1 MGHGVGVVRKAVGL
15 GTRPVNRVF
24 TPSPSQLGG
33 IERHDAD
40 QSRNCVATAT
50 QFADQSRNCVAVALP
65 FVSGCLFNRRWWPLL
80 PLLETDMPP
89 LSRRQPRPSRTC
101 DEARDGQG

>member
-33 IERHDAD
+33 IERHD
-40 QSRNCVATAT
+40 
-50 QFADQSRNCVAVALP
+50 ADQSRNCVAVALP

-101 DEARDGQG
+101 DEARDGQGVQGVP